1 MVVSLGPTSMSTATG
16 VAKNPRP
23 DGTGAN
29 PRCLR
34 RDVNRNAAMGAT
46 ADRALSLINDNDNMN
61 GFYNQLLGT
70 PPPKNDPYPWGVSF
84 PFYSLS
90 LISVGTG
97 IESQC

>member
-1 MVVSLGPTSMSTATG
+1 MVVSLGPTSMSTG
-16 VAKNPRP
+16 KNVPKNPRA
-23 DGTGAN
+23 DGTGSN

-84 PFYSLS
+84 HPTLYSVFQNDAL
-90 LISVGTG
+90 GREG
-97 IESQC
+97 